1 MSQAEFE
8 IIQRYFEESD
18 LSFPKKGVKLGIGDD
33 AAVLEVPERHL
44 LCISMD
50 ALVAG
55 VHFPNSANPEDIAN
69 RALAVNLSDMA
80 AMGAEPFCFTLGLVM
95 PEKNTSWLQRFS
107 DGLLSL
113 AQQFNC
119 PLVGGDVTEGPLS
132 VVIQVHGLNEPG
144 SIIYR
149 DGAQP
154 GDRIYVTGY
163 LGDGAIALAAIGA
176 KSHLEKSLGLMEE
189 NLTKTCKA
197 YFRAAYY
204 YPVPRV
210 AIASQSCQLVSSGI
224 DISDGLL
231 GDLGHI
237 TEASKVGA
245 KLQTHLIPYSE
256 SATCCATADN
266 RLRAAL
272 FGGDDYELCLTVPD
286 IHVEA
291 FERLAA
297 GTEVRVTCIGEIVA
311 GNSIE
316 CRDKK
321 GTLLQTNDHAYEHFL

>member
-1 MSQAEFE
+1 MSQGEFE

-18 LSFPKKGVKLGIGDD
+18 LSFPKKGVELGIGDD
-33 AAVLEVPERHL
+33 AAVLEIPKQRL

-50 ALVAG
+50 ALVVG

-163 LGDGAIALAAIGA
+163 LGDGAIALAASGV
-176 KSHLEKSLGLMEE
+176 KSHLEQSLELIEE

-197 YFRAAYY
+197 YFSAAYY

-321 GTLLQTNDHAYEHFL
+321 GTLLQINDHAYEHFL